1 MGRHC
6 RFFVGS
12 EQIESDTCLVIGEPV
27 RQITK
32 VLRLKEGDDICLLDN
47 LGNEYDARI
56 TSLSKNAVTARIFK
70 KRKCSGE
77 PRLQLTLAVCL
88 PKGDKLDLIVQK
100 CSELGISNIIL
111 VLSDRCVVRL
121 DSSKIAGRINRWRK
135 IAAEAAE
142 QSGRGK
148 IPAIE
153 YVENFSG
160 LAGAIRKH
168 TISLIA
174 WEGERQTQI
183 KEVLQ
188 ASRDVESLML
198 IIGPEGGL
206 TKQEV
211 DIAVEAGAKPIT
223 LGKRTLRC
231 ETAAIAACAAIMY
244 ELEGEL

>member
-1 MGRHC
+1 MSRHY
-6 RFFVGS
+6 RFFVDAG
-12 EQIESDTCLVIGEPV
+12 QITEETALVTGEPA

-56 TSLSKNAVTARIFK
+56 TSLLKNAVTARILEK
-70 KRKCSGE
+70 KECIGE
-77 PRLQLTLAVCL
+77 PRVQLTLAVCL

-100 CSELGISNIIL
+100 CSELGISNITV
-111 VLSDRCVVRL
+111 VLSERCVARP
-121 DSSKIAGRINRWRK
+121 DSDKIAGRINRWCR

-142 QSGRGK
+142 QSGRGR
-148 IPAIE
+148 IPVIE
-153 YVENFSG
+153 YMEDFFS
-160 LAGAIRKH
+160 LTDAIRRH
-168 TISLIA
+168 PISLIA
-174 WEGERQTQI
+174 WEGENRTPI

-188 ASRDVESLML
+188 ANREVESLML
-198 IIGPEGGL
+198 IVGPEGGL
-206 TKQEV
+206 TQQEV
-211 DIAVEAGAKPIT
+211 DIAVKAGAKPVT